1 MEDAHGRALQR
12 ELYPKNPPNTC
23 KRGADHVF
31 PFRLAPAIRLR
42 EPRSVFRY
50 FRVATRFMTTQTAA
64 AQQCFR
70 SRPLL
75 QEKGSVVSFFSC
87 MARQKCTHGVSL
99 HERAGVSPA
108 VPPFLQRLLTVRS
121 RLRIVLRHLQLIG
134 IEFDHLA
141 AGAFRECQ
149 DFCVWGGY
157 SRGSPTR
164 LPFVFEM
171 QYARPDAIA
180 GAKVEG
186 PARSAGGSSLA
197 PAIARREAAGALAR
211 EV

>member
-1 MEDAHGRALQR
+1 MEDAHGRALQG

-31 PFRLAPAIRLR
+31 PFRLATAIRLR

-75 QEKGSVVSFFSC
+75 KEKGSVVSFFSC
-87 MARQKCTHGVSL
+87 MARQKRTHGVSL

-108 VPPFLQRLLTVRS
+108 VPPFLQRLLTVRI

-141 AGAFRECQ
+141 AGAF
-149 DFCVWGGY
+149 
-157 SRGSPTR
+157 S
-164 LPFVFEM
+164 LAFEM
-171 QYARPDAIA
+171 LHKLTLSPPVCRQ
-180 GAKVEG
+180 
-186 PARSAGGSSLA
+186 S
-197 PAIARREAAGALAR
+197 EAALKACT
-211 EV
+211 

>member
-1 MEDAHGRALQR
+1 MEDAHGRALQG

-75 QEKGSVVSFFSC
+75 KEKDSVVSFFSC
-87 MARQKCTHGVSL
+87 MARRKRTHGVSL

-108 VPPFLQRLLTVRS
+108 GPSFLQRLLAVRI
-121 RLRIVLRHLQLIG
+121 RLWIVLRHLQLIG
-134 IEFDHLA
+134 IVFDHLA
-141 AGAFRECQ
+141 AGAF
-149 DFCVWGGY
+149 
-157 SRGSPTR
+157 
-164 LPFVFEM
+164 
-171 QYARPDAIA
+171 
-180 GAKVEG
+180 
-186 PARSAGGSSLA
+186 SLA
-197 PAIARREAAGALAR
+197 FEILQVVKRSLKAQKRSRHFS
-211 EV
+211 